1 MWCSLMLILFT
12 TIDAVFG
19 MKTSWYTVGDD
30 ESNITVAVYVLDKEL
45 ALPVELQLTSLD
57 ISASML

>member
-1 MWCSLMLILFT
+1 MLILFT